1 MKKTLAAASALAAA
15 LVLALP
21 AAAQAP
27 AKGGVVE
34 AGYTMITATV
44 LKVDLATR
52 KVDLRDDLGKTF
64 SITVR
69 DEVKNLDQVRPGDVL
84 KATLSESV
92 AYDIKAPGTAK
103 PGEKVVAK
111 GDSGKADARPQGTA
125 KKVTTKVVTVTGI
138 DTKRNIV
145 HFKTAEG
152 EEKASVVSD
161 PARLVGVKAGDLVEV
176 TYTESIAFSVEK
188 APAKK

>member
-1 MKKTLAAASALAAA
+1 MKSALHAA
-15 LVLALP
+15 LALAVVLAP
-21 AAAQAP
+21 PSAAQTQ

-52 KVDLRDDLGKTF
+52 KVDLKDDLGKTF

-69 DEVKNLDQVRPGDVL
+69 PEVKNLDQVRPGDVL

-92 AYDIKAPGTAK
+92 AYEIKAPGSAK
-103 PGEKVVAK
+103 PGEKVVAQ
-111 GDSGKADARPQGTA
+111 GDSGKAGAKPQGTA
-125 KKVTTKVVTVTGI
+125 KKVTTKTVTVTGI
-138 DTKRNIV
+138 DLAKSIV
-145 HFKTAEG
+145 HFRTAEG
-152 EEKASVVSD
+152 EEKASVVSE
-161 PARLVGVKAGDLVEV
+161 PSRLKGVKVGDLVEV

-188 APAKK
+188 VPAKK

>member
-1 MKKTLAAASALAAA
+1 MKRALAAFA
-15 LVLALP
+15 VAVVLALP

-52 KVDLRDDLGKTF
+52 KVDLKDDLGKTF

-69 DEVKNLDQVRPGDVL
+69 PEVTNLDQVKPGDVL
-84 KATLSESV
+84 KATLSESI
-92 AYDIKAPGTAK
+92 AYEIKAPGSAK

-111 GDSGKADARPQGTA
+111 GESGKAGEKPQGTA
-125 KKVTTKVVTVTGI
+125 KKVTTKTVTVTAI
-138 DTKRNIV
+138 DLQKSIV

-152 EEKASVVSD
+152 EQKASVVSE
-161 PARLVGVKAGDLVEV
+161 PSRLTGVKVGDLVEV

-188 APAKK
+188 VPAKK

>member
-1 MKKTLAAASALAAA
+1 LKRALAASFA
-15 LVLALP
+15 VVLAVALP

-44 LKVDLATR
+44 LRVDLATR
-52 KVDLRDDLGKTF
+52 KVDLKDDLGKTF

-69 DEVKNLDQVRPGDVL
+69 PEVTNLDQVKPGDVL
-84 KATLSESV
+84 KATMSESI

-111 GDSGKADARPQGTA
+111 GDSGKAGAKPQGKA
-125 KKVTTKVVTVTGI
+125 QKVTTKTVTVTAI
-138 DTKRNIV
+138 DTKKSIV
-145 HFKTAEG
+145 HFRTAEG
-152 EEKASVVSD
+152 EEKASVVSE
-161 PARLVGVKAGDLVEV
+161 PSRLQGVKVGDLVEV